1 MNNNQ
6 QLLDNVMQMAQ
17 KIADIELPNEEETI
31 KQKFIQ
37 TYCRNQLSAYFNYSD
52 IDRYIE
58 ASKVEEEVAQVPE
71 VEEAPTDGDDMSD
84 LM

>member
-1 MNNNQ
+1 MKKK
-6 QLLDNVMQMAQ
+6 LLS
-17 KIADIELPNEEETI
+17 KS
-31 KQKFIQ
+31 IQ

-58 ASKVEEEVAQVPE
+58 ASKVEEEVAKVPE